1 MTAPVSFAFFASRSG
16 NVFLI
21 EQELIEQELRDGA
34 LPWLQTLHGSQ
45 LLAAQKT
52 LRANLEIRRWRKKT
66 GSQKR
71 MFGQKTRVFRK

>member
-1 MTAPVSFAFFASRSG
+1 MTAPVSFTFFASLSG

-45 LLAAQKT
+45 LLAALKT
-52 LRANLEIRRWRKKT
+52 LRTNLENSTLENKIR
-66 GSQKR
+66 
-71 MFGQKTRVFRK
+71 